1 MMKLNLR
8 EKLSVEG
15 LRNLGGFAKDTAK
28 GILIT
33 NEDTS
38 SLNSYLTRSKS
49 SWEMDQEEVACKLE
63 CVRFALE
70 SALDSKTGDFQN
82 EKFQFIKDLV
92 QSMLPGCTLRR
103 NFRKSLTEK
112 DNPYFAVTTDEHGLS
127 EAKLVAYREIGKEP
141 AYKNIML
148 FHFEQKL
155 LMNGSVVPY
164 FRMEVS
170 NQVVTKKIQ
179 G

>member
-1 MMKLNLR
+1 MKIR

-15 LRNLGGFAKDTAK
+15 LRYFGGFVKDTAK
-28 GILIT
+28 GVLLT
-33 NEDTS
+33 NEDNS
-38 SLNSYLTRSKS
+38 SLNSYLIRTKS

-70 SALDSKTGDFQN
+70 SALDPKTGDFQN

-92 QSMLPGCTLRR
+92 KTMLPECTLRR
-103 NFRKSLTEK
+103 NFKSSLTEK
-112 DNPYFAVTTDEHGLS
+112 ENPYFAVTTDKYGLT
-127 EAKLVAYREIGKEP
+127 EAQLAAYREIGKEP
-141 AYKNIML
+141 AYKNVML

-155 LMNGSVVPY
+155 LMNGTVVPY

-170 NQVVTKKIQ
+170 NQVVTKKVQ

>member
-1 MMKLNLR
+1 MKLNLR

-28 GILIT
+28 GVLLT
-33 NEDTS
+33 NPDNS
-38 SLNSYLTRSKS
+38 SLQSYLTRTKS
-49 SWEMDQEEVACKLE
+49 SWEMDQEEIACKLE

-70 SALDSKTGDFQN
+70 SALDPESGDFQN
-82 EKFQFIKDLV
+82 EKFGFIRDMV
-92 QSMLPGCTLRR
+92 RSMLPGCTLRR
-103 NFRKSLTEK
+103 NFKKSLTEK
-112 DNPYFAVTTDEHGLS
+112 ENPYFAVTTDEHGLS
-127 EAKLVAYREIGKEP
+127 DAQLEAYREIGKEP
-141 AYKNIML
+141 AYKNVML

-155 LMNGSVVPY
+155 LMSGAVVPY

>member
-1 MMKLNLR
+1 MKIR

-15 LRNLGGFAKDTAK
+15 LRNLGGFVKDTAK
-28 GILIT
+28 GVLLT
-33 NEDTS
+33 NEDNS
-38 SLNSYLTRSKS
+38 ALQSYLTRSKS
-49 SWEMDQEEVACKLE
+49 SWEMDQEEIACKLE

-70 SALDSKTGDFQN
+70 SALDPQTGDFQN
-82 EKFQFIKDLV
+82 EKFQFIKDMV
-92 QSMLPGCTLRR
+92 KSMLPGCTLRR
-103 NFRKSLTEK
+103 NFKSSLTERE
-112 DNPYFAVTTDEHGLS
+112 NPYFAVTTDEHGLPES
-127 EAKLVAYREIGKEP
+127 KLAAYREIGKEP
-141 AYKNIML
+141 AYKNVML

-155 LMNGSVVPY
+155 LMSGKVVPY

>member
-1 MMKLNLR
+1 MKLNLR

-28 GILIT
+28 GILLT
-33 NEDTS
+33 NEDNS
-38 SLNSYLTRSKS
+38 SLNSYLTRTKS

-70 SALDSKTGDFQN
+70 SALSPETGDFQN
-82 EKFQFIKDLV
+82 EKFGFIRDMVK
-92 QSMLPGCTLRR
+92 SMLPNCTLRR
-103 NFRKSLTEK
+103 NFKVSLTEK
-112 DNPYFAVTTDEHGLS
+112 ENPYFAVTTDEHGLS
-127 EAKLVAYREIGKEP
+127 DVELAAYREIGKEP
-141 AYKNIML
+141 AYKNVMIY
-148 FHFEQKL
+148 HFEQKL
-155 LMNGSVVPY
+155 LMSGKVVPY

-170 NQVVTKKIQ
+170 NQVMMKKVQ